1 MTQRSNPQ
9 QVDIDTDALGRVIN
23 GSIGQAVVIDDGIR
37 QSVIASGTNSRDHGF
52 HDDWPEKPGAFPSAA
67 ELEQRKQELRR
78 AIAEK
83 LALIHEEVSEALGE
97 IRSGRDPLEI
107 YYVSKGTGLEYEEQQ
122 YDVHGV
128 PTCKPEGFLVELA
141 DAKIRIEDLAFLV
154 GDEEGRLL
162 AEADSVKREYNVT
175 RPYKHG
181 RKF

>member
-1 MTQRSNPQ
+1 MSNT
-9 QVDIDTDALGRVIN
+9 ITRDANI
-23 GSIGQAVVIDDGIR
+23 AAGIEELV
-37 QSVIASGTNSRDHGF
+37 QASGANSRDHGF
-52 HDDWPEKPGAFPSAA
+52 HEDWPKAPVKFHADDEADTYH
-67 ELEQRKQELRR
+67 QTVRR

-107 YYVSKGTGLEYEEQQ
+107 YFVDTKGFTGANPGLEYEEQQ

-128 PTCKPEGFLVELA
+128 PQCKPEGFLVELA
-141 DAKIRIEDLAFLV
+141 DAVIRIGDLAYLV
-154 GDEEGRLL
+154 GDSEGEQL
-162 AEADSVKREYNVT
+162 AEAQRIKHEYNST

>member
-1 MTQRSNPQ
+1 MLENVKNHS
-9 QVDIDTDALGRVIN
+9 V
-23 GSIGQAVVIDDGIR
+23 GQAVVIDEGIR
-37 QSVIASGTNSRDHGF
+37 QSVVASGTNSRDHGF
-52 HDDWPEKPGAFPSAA
+52 HDDWPNKDRLPAIGPEFQNA
-67 ELEQRKQELRR
+67 QRR

-154 GDEEGRLL
+154 GDEDGRLL

-175 RPYKHG
+175 RPDKHG